1 MALPKIAVP
10 KYQLKIPSTGKE
22 VSYRPFLVKE
32 EKILLIAMESDN
44 EIEMTNAIKDIIHN
58 CIYEELDVKNMP
70 MFDIE
75 YIFLQLR
82 AKSKGEIA
90 DLTFECGKCKKPID
104 VQVDLSKIEVT
115 RTEGHDTKIP
125 LSDDVGVIMRYPSME
140 VQSIINKESSDV
152 ENIFSTISFCIES
165 IWDKETVYATK
176 DHTKEELNEFLESL
190 PDSSFTKIQK
200 FFDTVPVLKH
210 KVAFK
215 CTSKNGKGKKAS
227 LCGWEGTETLEGLG
241 SFFG

>member
-1 MALPKIAVP
+1 
-10 KYQLKIPSTGKE
+10 
-22 VSYRPFLVKE
+22 
-32 EKILLIAMESDN
+32 
-44 EIEMTNAIKDIIHN
+44 
-58 CIYEELDVKNMP
+58 
-70 MFDIE
+70 
-75 YIFLQLR
+75 
-82 AKSKGEIA
+82 
-90 DLTFECGKCKKPID
+90 
-104 VQVDLSKIEVT
+104 
-115 RTEGHDTKIP
+115 
-125 LSDDVGVIMRYPSME
+125 ME

-210 KVAFK
+210 EVELK
-215 CTSKNGKGKKAS
+215 CTSKNSKGKNAS
-227 LCGWEGTETLEGLG
+227 ICGWKGTETLEGLG